1 MARWLDG
8 YMASCLDGWK
18 LDGWKLDGWLDGRR
32 DGRLVG
38 CLDG

>member
-18 LDGWKLDGWLDGRR
+18 LDGWLDGWR